1 MPLTKLQFRPGINK
15 ETTSYSNEGGWFD
28 MDKVRFRYGFPE
40 KVGGWEKTSSTYF
53 LGTCRAL
60 HPWVSLAG
68 DRFIGVGTHLKYY
81 INEGGAYQ
89 DVTPIRLTTSAGDV
103 TFNASAN
110 TLSASVAIGDTSLAL
125 TSSSGFPSAGVI
137 KINSEIIRYASIS
150 GNSLLGLERGFDST
164 TEAAHS
170 SSAAVTCATL
180 TVTDTAHG
188 CENNDFVTFSGT
200 ATLGDQITANVLNQE
215 YQISSIVSDNS
226 YLIEARE
233 VASLNSVTT
242 PDGYDP
248 TYVFATTSDSGNGG
262 SSVVGAYQINTG
274 LDTTLGGSGWGAGT
288 WARGTWGSGA
298 SISTAVDSLRIW
310 SHDNFGEDLLINVR
324 DGGIYYWDKSANAG
338 VTFGRAVELSSLV
351 GANTTP
357 TIAKKV
363 LVSDRDRHIIA
374 FGCDSQD
381 NIGTQDPL
389 LIRFSSQESL
399 TDWAS
404 TATNTA
410 GDLRIG
416 SGSEIVTA
424 VETRQQVLVFTDVS
438 LHAMQFLGPPFTFG
452 INTLSENTTIAGPL
466 AAIAIEDNVFWMGAE
481 EFYVYGG
488 AVQRLPCSVR
498 DYVFSDINSDQ
509 IEKVTASTN
518 TAFSEIW
525 WFYPSSSSTENDRY
539 VVYNYEQQIWY
550 YGTLARTCWLDRGVE
565 TFPIAASTDHAL
577 YYHELGTD
585 DGSTIPASGITAF
598 IESSQMDIGDGDQ
611 FVFLRRLIPDMTFRD
626 STNQTPQATMTLKAR
641 NYPGGAYLQTNSKT
655 VEKTAS
661 VPVEQFTDQ
670 VNVRLR
676 GRSFAFKIETTD
688 TGIAWRLGSP
698 RVEIQSDGMR

>member
-125 TSSSGFPSAGVI
+125 TSSSGFPGAGVI

-324 DGGIYYWDKSANAG
+324 DGGIYYWDKSSNAG
-338 VTFGRAVELSSLV
+338 VTFGRAVELSSLG

-374 FGCDSQD
+374 FGCDSED